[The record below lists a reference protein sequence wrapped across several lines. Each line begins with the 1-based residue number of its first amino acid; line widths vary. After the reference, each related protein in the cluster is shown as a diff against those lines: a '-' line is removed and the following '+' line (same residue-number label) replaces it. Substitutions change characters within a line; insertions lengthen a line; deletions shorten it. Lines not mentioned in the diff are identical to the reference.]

1 MDSLKK
7 LIQMSALI
15 FYVGEEECSCVLQEE
30 PVLENHMILYD
41 LRISDDM
48 VIVPTLLYENTDG
61 KFTIYPA
68 KVTSKKIPI
77 KLGSLDTLNKEEK
90 DNLRRFIAL
99 LYGAVLSNRNNPD
112 LSKISLYF
120 SFPLERLSVYQI
132 SELKA
137 FLKDDCCVP
146 VQEII
151 LSKQIMQGYVFYN
164 FRIALSTIKNQ
175 NEECLVIDYGKTT
188 TKTYYKGNEGY
199 IAHCFAVGTDE
210 MTNLVFEY
218 LINCNTES
226 KENYDLIVKEIGET
240 EARKR
245 LVSYVRYYLRDSSC
259 SPNNEKYMPPISC
272 DLGRLLFDR
281 KYRGKYIEPDEF
293 DFKREQFLEI
303 VSKHIL
309 RLWRILRIIKNDI
322 NGQRPIK
329 IMLIGSVE
337 GSLALKELV
346 EDIFNVSKAC
356 STLYINFNTP
366 FCYLQGASGFVSL
379 LKAENH

>member
-1 MDSLKK
+1 
-7 LIQMSALI
+7 MSALI
-15 FYVGEEECSCVLQEE
+15 FYIGEEKSSCVLREE
-30 PVLENHMILYD
+30 PVFGNHMILYD

-90 DNLRRFIAL
+90 DDLRRFIAL

-120 SFPLERLSVYQI
+120 SFPLEKLSTYQI

-151 LSKQIMQGYVFYN
+151 LSKQIMQGYVFYM

-175 NEECLVIDYGKTT
+175 NEECLVIDYGTTT
-188 TKTYYKGNEGY
+188 TKTYYKGKEGY
-199 IAHCFAVGTDE
+199 IAHCFAVGADE

-226 KENYDLIVKEIGET
+226 KENYDLVVKEIGET
-240 EARKR
+240 EAQKR
-245 LVSYVRYYLRDSSC
+245 LASYVRNYLRESSC
-259 SPNNEKYMPPISC
+259 SQNNEKYMPPITC
-272 DLGRLLFDR
+272 DLGRLLLDR
-281 KYRGKYIEPDEF
+281 KYRGKYIEPDDF
-293 DFKREQFLEI
+293 DFKHEQFLEI

-329 IMLIGSVE
+329 IMLIGNVE

-356 STLYINFNTP
+356 STLHINFNTP

>member
-1 MDSLKK
+1 
-7 LIQMSALI
+7 MSALI
-15 FYVGEEECSCVLQEE
+15 FYIGEEESSCVLREE
-30 PVLENHMILYD
+30 PVFGNHMILYD

-90 DNLRRFIAL
+90 DDLRRFIAL

-120 SFPLERLSVYQI
+120 SFPLEKLSVYQI

-151 LSKQIMQGYVFYN
+151 LSKQIMQGYVFYM
-164 FRIALSTIKNQ
+164 FRIALSPIKNQ

-188 TKTYYKGNEGY
+188 TKTYYKGKEGY
-199 IAHCFAVGTDE
+199 IAHCFAVGADE

-226 KENYDLIVKEIGET
+226 KENYDLVVKEIGET

-245 LVSYVRYYLRDSSC
+245 LASYVRYYLRDSSC

-272 DLGRLLFDR
+272 DLDRLLFDR
-281 KYRGKYIEPDEF
+281 KYRGKYIEPDDF

-356 STLYINFNTP
+356 STLHINFNTP

-379 LKAENH
+379 LKSENH